1 MLESIIVVDKINM
14 KISNMKLKRRLS
26 PLLLMMIVF
35 SAFLF
40 FYGCTKK
47 TEPSIRTDYMDL
59 SVKPGDDFYHYAN
72 GNWIKNN
79 TIPEDRSSYGSF
91 DIVRKKRDA
100 DIKSLLEEVA
110 KKTDVEKG
118 SVTQKIRDF
127 YVTAMDTV
135 KIENQGISPLQPE
148 LDLIANIKTT
158 EDFQDVVARF
168 HKYGLDPLFNG
179 GVMQD
184 LMDSKIF
191 KYYLMQ
197 AGIGLPDRDYY
208 TKQDARTKEIRE
220 EYVKHVAKM
229 LELAGVGV
237 ETAQKNAE
245 TIMGI
250 ETRLAE
256 NSKTNTELRNIPAL
270 YNKMS
275 LEQVSELAPG
285 FDWPRYFKNIS
296 DKDFGDVIVGMPK
309 FFEEIGVLM
318 KDVSLDDWKI
328 YLKWNLINRSA
339 EFLSSDFVN
348 QDFKFYSEFLSG
360 SKKIKA
366 RWERVVGFANGA
378 LGEPL
383 GELYVAEYFPP
394 EYKEK
399 MVELVGNL
407 KKALRVRLE
416 ELTWMTD
423 STKQSAFAKLDAM
436 GVKIGYPDK
445 WKDYSKLDIEPDSY
459 VMNVRRANY
468 FAFYQEIDKFGKPV
482 DKSEWGMNPQTVN
495 AGYNPLKNDITFPA
509 AILQPPFF
517 YAHADDAVNY
527 GAIGMAIG
535 HEMTHGFDDQGRNFD
550 KDGNMTDWWTKKDAE
565 EFNKRTQ
572 LLVDQYSSF
581 TVLDSVHVNGRLSL
595 GENIADFGGLTV
607 ALEAYRMSREGK
619 QVVEPIDG
627 FTDIQRF
634 FLANAQI
641 WKSLI
646 RDKALL
652 RLVQEDV
659 HPYGQFRVNGAMFDV
674 PDFYQ
679 AFDIQ
684 PDAKL
689 FRSPE
694 QRPVIW

>member
-1 MLESIIVVDKINM
+1 MNICMKIN
-14 KISNMKLKRRLS
+14 KMKLKSRLF
-26 PLLLMMIVF
+26 PTATLLVVF
-35 SAFLF
+35 SGILF
-40 FYGCTKK
+40 FIGCTKK
-47 TEPSIRTDYMDL
+47 TELSIHMDYMDL
-59 SVKPGDDFYHYAN
+59 SVKPGDDFYYYAN

-100 DIKSLLEEVA
+100 DIKSLLEGVS
-110 KKTDVEKG
+110 KNTDAEKG

-127 YVTAMDTV
+127 YVTAMDTA
-135 KIENQGISPLQPE
+135 KIEAQGISPLQPE
-148 LDLIANIKTT
+148 LDLINNIKTS
-158 EDFQDVVARF
+158 EDFQYAIARF
-168 HKYGLDPLFNG
+168 HTYGLDPLFNG

-184 LMDSKIF
+184 LMDSKIYKF
-191 KYYLMQ
+191 YLMQ

-208 TKQDARTKEIRE
+208 TKQDARSKEIRE

-229 LELAGVGV
+229 LELSGEGK

-245 TIMGI
+245 TIMSI
-250 ETRLAE
+250 ETRLAQ
-256 NSKTNTELRNIPAL
+256 NSKTNTELRDIPAL

-275 LEQVSELAPG
+275 LEQLSELTPG

-309 FFEEIGVLM
+309 FFEEVGILI
-318 KDVSLDDWKI
+318 KDVPLDDWKV
-328 YLKWNLINRSA
+328 YLKWNLVNRSA
-339 EFLSSDFVN
+339 EFLSSDFVT

-360 SKKIKA
+360 SKKIRA

-416 ELTWMTD
+416 KLTWMTD
-423 STKQSAFAKLDAM
+423 STKQAAFAKLDAM

-445 WKDYSKLDIEPDSY
+445 WKDYSKLEIEPDSY
-459 VMNVRRANY
+459 VMNVRRASY
-468 FAFYQEIDKFGKPV
+468 FAYYQEIDKFGKPV

-495 AGYNPLKNDITFPA
+495 AGYNPLMNDVTFPA

-535 HEMTHGFDDQGRNFD
+535 HEMTHGFDDQGRHFD
-550 KDGNMTDWWTKKDAE
+550 KDGNMTDWWTPKDAD

-572 LLVDQYSSF
+572 LLVDQYDGF
-581 TVLDSVHVNGRLSL
+581 VVLDSVHVNGRLSL

-619 QVVEPIDG
+619 PAVEPIDS

-634 FLANAQI
+634 FLANAQV

-674 PDFYQ
+674 PDFYK

-689 FRSPE
+689 YRSPE